1 MEASHSALM
10 GVRSSIHYGYDRL
23 IPYGGRWG
31 SPAYAFKRRALIAMQ
46 GDGYWAYAYRSRGRI
61 YYGVVETFNQALIT
75 AEIGR
80 N

>member
-1 MEASHSALM
+1 M
-10 GVRSSIHYGYDRL
+10 GVRSSIHYGYVRRMPL
-23 IPYGGRWG
+23 HWE
-31 SPAYAFKRRALIAMQ
+31 KRRPSYSSEAGVLIVMLN
-46 GDGYWAYAYRSRGRI
+46 GGYWAYAYRSRGRI